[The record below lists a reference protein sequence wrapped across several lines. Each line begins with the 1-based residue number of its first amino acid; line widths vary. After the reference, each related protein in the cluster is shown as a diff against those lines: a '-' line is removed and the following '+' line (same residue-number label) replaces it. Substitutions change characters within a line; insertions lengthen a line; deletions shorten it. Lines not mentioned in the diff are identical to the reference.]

1 MLGPQVAVLHRRQV
15 RIPGHGAR
23 GTGHRG
29 GAEGHQVIHVPP
41 EGIAHNRGDRQ
52 VGAGAQQ
59 IPEAVAWVKDGESY
73 FVGISVAVV
82 VVVVVIQRWYD
93 WIVSYGCCMALLCVS
108 LGIQSD
114 VVGFQFH
121 LILFVLS

>member
-82 VVVVVIQRWYD
+82 VVVVIQRWYD
-93 WIVSYGCCMALLCVS
+93 WIVSYGCCMALFAFRWVYNQML
-108 LGIQSD
+108 LGFSFI
-114 VVGFQFH
+114 
-121 LILFVLS
+121 